1 MVLLVFVPPRCVYM
15 VSVLI
20 LYLVL
25 DSNSRIIVPLSALAP
40 HVQLDYVIISNIS
53 QRLTTDKDSSLV
65 VMPYCSVA
73 VV

>member
-1 MVLLVFVPPRCVYM
+1 MVLLLFVSPYYVYM

-25 DSNSRIIVPLSALAP
+25 DYLHSFIICTFAP